1 MEHQTGGRSS
11 MNESGLPRRPGP
23 CPRCRGR
30 TRVVDNPFFGVGL
43 AVHSHLVSCTRCQFI
58 GFLAIQNAAHLPTA
72 REATPIASR
81 PRLRAG
87 LARMIRL
94 GRR

>member
-1 MEHQTGGRSS
+1 
-11 MNESGLPRRPGP
+11 
-23 CPRCRGR
+23 
-30 TRVVDNPFFGVGL
+30 
-43 AVHSHLVSCTRCQFI
+43 VSCTRCQFI